1 MNKQALVGAFVL
13 GGTGL
18 LVAAFVLFGNFHP
31 FTRTEKAVLIFHG
44 ASSGLAVGSPVTFRG
59 VQVGA
64 VDRVV
69 IEYNPAT
76 KDAYIPVYV
85 TMRPDNIV
93 LTNSSHHARPNMAE
107 LVRQGLRGE
116 MNLKSFV
123 TGSSEIDLD
132 FAPNTPA
139 VLHPDIAQITE
150 IPTRQST
157 IEAMTKSFQDLPLR
171 QIGENAD
178 ATLASVR
185 KLSDQLDRD
194 LPALV
199 QSVRET
205 SDHSREMIDAA
216 RKIVTDLEPTLTH
229 TLTSVDRLASTG
241 ATQLDAR
248 GKELHT
254 VLLSTNDAVRQATKS
269 LANLDSMTSPRSAD
283 RANLEASLRDIAAA
297 ASAMR
302 GFATDVERNP
312 QLLLTG
318 RRP

>member
-1 MNKQALVGAFVL
+1 MNRQALVGAFVL

-18 LVAAFVLFGNFHP
+18 IVAAFVLFGNFHP
-31 FTRTEKAVLIFHG
+31 FTRAEKAVLVFHG

-69 IEYNPAT
+69 IEYDPAT
-76 KDAYIPVYV
+76 KDAYIPVFV
-85 TMRPDNIV
+85 TIRPDNIV
-93 LTNSSHHARPNMAE
+93 LTNSAHHHPSMQD
-107 LVRQGLRGE
+107 LVHQGLRGE

-123 TGSSEIDLD
+123 TGTSEIDLD

-139 VLHPDIAQITE
+139 VLHPEIARITE

-157 IEAMTKSFQDLPLR
+157 IAAMTQTLQDLPLK

-185 KLSDQLDRD
+185 QLSDQLDRE

-199 QSVRET
+199 QSIRET
-205 SDHSREMIDAA
+205 SDHSRDMVDAT
-216 RKIVTDLEPTLTH
+216 RKMVTDLEPTLTR
-229 TLTSVDRLASTG
+229 TLASVDRLASAGTS
-241 ATQLDAR
+241 QLDAR
-248 GKELHT
+248 GRELHA
-254 VLLSTNDAVRQATKS
+254 VLLNSNNAVQQAAKS
-269 LANLDSMTSPRSAD
+269 LANLENMTSPRSAD

-297 ASAMR
+297 ASALR

>member
-1 MNKQALVGAFVL
+1 MNRQALVGAFVL

-31 FTRTEKAVLIFHG
+31 FSRTEKAVLVFHG
-44 ASSGLAVGSPVTFRG
+44 ASSGLTVGAPVTFRG

-76 KDAYIPVYV
+76 KDAYIPVFV
-85 TMRPDNIV
+85 TMRPDNII
-93 LTNSSHHARPNMAE
+93 LTNNSHHRPSME
-107 LVRQGLRGE
+107 DLVQQGLRGE

-123 TGSSEIDLD
+123 TGTSEIDLD
-132 FAPNTPA
+132 FSPSTPA
-139 VLHPDIAQITE
+139 VLHPDIAHVTE
-150 IPTRQST
+150 IPTKQST
-157 IEAMTKSFQDLPLR
+157 IAAMTQSLQDLPLK

-185 KLSDQLDRD
+185 QLSDQLDKE

-199 QSVRET
+199 QSIRET
-205 SDHSREMIDAA
+205 SDHSRDMVDAA
-216 RKIVTDLEPTLTH
+216 RKTVTELEPALTRTL
-229 TLTSVDRLASTG
+229 LSVDKLANEGT
-241 ATQLDAR
+241 AQLNTR
-248 GKELHT
+248 GHELHT
-254 VLLSTNDAVRQATKS
+254 VLLNSNEAVQQATKS
-269 LANLDSMTSPRSAD
+269 LANLENMTSPRSAD

-297 ASAMR
+297 ASALR